1 MKNTK
6 KILCLVLAVAIVA
19 MVSVGLTIAYLT
31 DRDSKANVFTIGN
44 VDIVLNESFEQGTV
58 LTPGVDIEKVP
69 TITNTGKNDAWV
81 WAHVAIP
88 TALDSEYAY
97 NNIVHF
103 NYAKESVGDGKWN
116 WKTEDG
122 SAWNM
127 STATIDGMEYNVY
140 TVMYQKPLEVGA
152 TTESILTKVY
162 MDHNVDITPEGDM
175 YIVENGVTTPVG
187 WNVKEEAFP
196 IIYVSAYAVQIEG
209 FDTAWDAH
217 DAYFGQWGDNGIIW
231 APAGIPVHDEAELL
245 KAFATGGPYVL
256 ENDIVLTGTD
266 TVITADTVLNLNGH
280 TITADRNYESGKKYT
295 TPEITTLT
303 VDGCTLTIRGEG
315 EIVNTAP
322 TAAYA
327 ITVLGG
333 GEAIIDGPTVESY
346 HDAFYVANGK
356 LTILDGHFV
365 AREDTDGSVNDG
377 HTASCVNCHR
387 PTVINCSDSAYVAG
401 NAIVTVKGGTFVNY
415 DPSSTHEGWMCHQ
428 DFVPEGYKV
437 TTATQANG
445 DVWYSVIPE

>member
-1 MKNTK
+1 MKNMK
-6 KILCLVLAVAIVA
+6 KILCLLLAVAMVA
-19 MVSVGLTIAYLT
+19 LVSVGLTIAYLT

-58 LTPGVDIEKVP
+58 LIPGVDIEKVP

-97 NNIVHF
+97 NNVVHF

-127 STATIDGMEYNVY
+127 STATIDGMAYNVY

-175 YIVENGVTTPVG
+175 YVVENGITTPVD

-217 DAYFGQWGDNGIIW
+217 DAYFAQWGDNGIIW
-231 APAGIPVHDEAELL
+231 AEPGIPVHNEAELL
-245 KAFATGGPYVL
+245 KAFEVGGPYIL
-256 ENDIVLTGTD
+256 EEDITLTGLETP
-266 TVITADTVLNLNGH
+266 ITADLTLNLNGH
-280 TITADRNYESGKKYT
+280 TITADRVYPPATSGQSVSVLDVYGAN
-295 TPEITTLT
+295 
-303 VDGCTLTIRGEG
+303 VTIKGEG
-315 EIVNTAP
+315 KIINSGNN
-322 TAAYA
+322 AAYA
-327 ITVLGG
+327 LTVRDG
-333 GEAIIDGPTVESY
+333 ANVVIDGPTLVSY
-346 HDAFYVANGK
+346 HDAVYVQSGT
-356 LTILDGHFV
+356 LTVMSGLLQ
-365 AREDTDGSVNDG
+365 ATEDTDGSINDG
-377 HTASCVNCHR
+377 PNKQYDGCHR
-387 PTVINCSDSAYVAG
+387 STVINCSDGEYIAG
-401 NAIVTVKGGTFVNY
+401 EAVVIVKGGTFVNM
-415 DPSSTHEGWMCHQ
+415 DPSNVHEGKMHNQ
-428 DFVPEGYKV
+428 SFVADGYTV
-437 TTATQANG
+437 VAETQSNG
-445 DVWYSVIPE
+445 DIWYTVIPE